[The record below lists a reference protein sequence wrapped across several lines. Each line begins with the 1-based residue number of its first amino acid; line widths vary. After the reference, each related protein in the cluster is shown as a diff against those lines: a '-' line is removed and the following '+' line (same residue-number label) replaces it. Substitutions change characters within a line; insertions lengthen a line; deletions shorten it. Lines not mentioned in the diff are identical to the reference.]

1 MGVALLQPGYLVF
14 KIPEIFAYELCRKA
28 YINCTDL
35 QYETEINRY
44 EDVRGAMY
52 LSWLYLLCAT
62 YTGGGAILTMA
73 TLTMCRHTAVRA
85 GYGGLRTYM
94 ALLALPMLHL
104 YHARRCGS

>member
-1 MGVALLQPGYLVF
+1 MQPGYLVF

-44 EDVRGAMY
+44 EDVRGGYVPTMA
-52 LSWLYLLCAT
+52 LLTMCNIHR
-62 YTGGGAILTMA
+62 GGLLTMA

-104 YHARRCGS
+104 YHAH